1 MKPSSFSSLLLVLA
15 LLFAGTN
22 LSGQAEM
29 PRKSPKASASF
40 TVGLVD
46 VSIQYSA
53 PAARDRAIWGN
64 IVPYDKIWRAGANEA
79 TTVSFSTDVI
89 VGNQPLTAGKYS
101 IFLIPRATGAWT
113 AIFNKNTDL
122 WGEYGYDQSQD
133 AIRTEARVREIT
145 DFAERLVY
153 EIIDTRLDAGEI
165 RLRWGK
171 QMIVI
176 PFRTFLEQQM
186 KLAVENAAKTIDEA
200 DKWQVYAQAADYL
213 MVSKDY
219 LDQAMEFAKKSTAM
233 SQHSWNTWI
242 EAQVHAAKGDYIG
255 AIATARKCA
264 DLAAN
269 ETDGFYEN
277 SRDLIN
283 RTISAWEQ
291 ALKN

>member
-1 MKPSSFSSLLLVLA
+1 MKPLKFSSLLFFLVC
-15 LLFAGTN
+15 LFAATN
-22 LSGQAEM
+22 VFGQMEL

-40 TVGLVD
+40 TVGLVE
-46 VSIQYSA
+46 VTVQYSS

-64 IVPYDKIWRAGANEA
+64 VVPYNKIWRAGANEA

-101 IFLIPRATGAWT
+101 LFLIPQATGTWT

-133 AIRTEARVREIT
+133 AIRADARVRET
-145 DFAERLVY
+145 ADFTERLVY
-153 EIIDTRLDAGEI
+153 EIVDTRLDAGEI
-165 RLRWGK
+165 RLHWGK
-171 QMIVI
+171 RIVVI

-186 KLAVENAAKTIDEA
+186 KLAVENAVKGADEG
-200 DKWQVYAQAADYL
+200 DKWSVYAQAADYL
-213 MVSKDY
+213 MGSKDY
-219 LDQAMEFAKKSTAM
+219 VDQAMEFAKKSTAM
-233 SQHSWNTWI
+233 EAHSWNTWV

-277 SRDLIN
+277 SKDAIS
-283 RTISAWEQ
+283 RTIAAWEQ